1 MISYDISGGWTP
13 LWAYEYTHD
22 AEYVRT
28 YAKYFVSF
36 GTFFRLFVL
45 LVVLGTAF
53 IVGHYGFLIWL
64 MAVLIL
70 AFLIM
75 LVTPIP
81 AALTL
86 HRFLRLNRKYGLPDS
101 FERRVAFYGEYL
113 IWTTEWT
120 SVRVSYKSLFIAED
134 SDSKMILTQ
143 KKSVYVIDKSQC
155 PDEVCDKIRS
165 LARKKKKK

>member
-1 MISYDISGGWTP
+1 MISYDISGGRTP
-13 LWAYEYTHD
+13 LWVYEYTHD

-28 YAKYFVSF
+28 YAKYLVSF

-81 AALTL
+81 AALTV

-101 FERRVAFYGEYL
+101 IERRVAFYGDYL

-155 PDEVCDKIRS
+155 PGEVCDKIRS
-165 LARKKKKK
+165 LARQKKKK